1 MMNSVLNGDLSTA
14 RAIHMKHLELMKVL
28 FIESNPMPVKAALHL
43 MNKIENEFRLPL
55 VPAKSSTVEKLRVVM
70 GELGLLK

>member
-1 MMNSVLNGDLSTA
+1 
-14 RAIHMKHLELMKVL
+14 
-28 FIESNPMPVKAALHL
+28 MPVKAALHL